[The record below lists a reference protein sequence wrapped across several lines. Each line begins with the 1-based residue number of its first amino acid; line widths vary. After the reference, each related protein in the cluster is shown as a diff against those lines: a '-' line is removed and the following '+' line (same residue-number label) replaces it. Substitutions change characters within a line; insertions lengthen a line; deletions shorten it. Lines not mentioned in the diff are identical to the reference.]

1 MYCPNPDCP
10 DLIEGGVR
18 GEYVE
23 GITQCPRCGAA
34 LVAGSAPDLPISRE
48 LIDGDVEVE
57 LVFVTA
63 DGTEAAVVRSLLESS
78 DIPFAMDG
86 TADQDYLGLG
96 WAGVGVVGRGGVSFT
111 VRSEDAAAVRELL
124 EQRELVEDE
133 QVP

>member
-34 LVAGSAPDLPISRE
+34 LVDGPPSDRRDLIA
-48 LIDGDVEVE
+48 GDVEVE
-57 LVFVTA
+57 SIFVTA
-63 DGTEAAVVRSLLESS
+63 DGTEATVVQSLLEASG
-78 DIPFAMDG
+78 IPFMMDG
-86 TADQDYLGLG
+86 VADQHYLGLG
-96 WAGVGVVGRGGVSFT
+96 WAGIGVVGRGGVSFM
-111 VRSEDAAAVRELL
+111 VRKKDAATARELL

-133 QVP
+133 EA